1 MRNSKIIKATLKGL
15 KNDPKTINEAL
26 KWLKE
31 NIIQKDWLN
40 NNALLVLSGEP
51 DEIPKLS
58 IYYVDRSCYN
68 TIQEYTIGWGLS
80 KKNLLA
86 FEIYY
91 DEIKEVVGVFEKCEE
106 QTTPIF
112 MFDLEYYKFLPND
125 WWHVTPENESQH
137 VKKLVYEIK
146 KL

>member
-1 MRNSKIIKATLKGL
+1 MGNPKTINAALKGL
-15 KNDPKTINEAL
+15 KNDPKTINAAL
-26 KWLKE
+26 KGLKE

-58 IYYVDRSCYN
+58 IYYVDRSCHN

-80 KKNLLA
+80 KNNLLA

-91 DEIKEVVGVFEKCEE
+91 DETKEVVAVFEKCEE
-106 QTTPIF
+106 ETIPIF
-112 MFDLEYYKFLPND
+112 MFDLEYYRFLPND
-125 WWHVTPENESQH
+125 WWNVTPENESQH

-146 KL
+146 K